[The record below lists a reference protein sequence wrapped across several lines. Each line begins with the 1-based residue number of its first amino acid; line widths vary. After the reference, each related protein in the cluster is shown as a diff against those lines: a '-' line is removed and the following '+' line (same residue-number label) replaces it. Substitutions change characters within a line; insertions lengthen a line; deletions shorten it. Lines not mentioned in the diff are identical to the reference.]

1 MSKKS
6 VDDILQEGIYGKK
19 EIKPEE
25 RRRFLGTLR
34 ERIVVA
40 LLQNQVREKEAY
52 PELIELMKEHRQAKL
67 YLNGTLHISYLKKYM
82 AAAEQHGLDYTMVV
96 NQNHATDIG
105 LLLAYDYAID
115 KEEIFLTKR
124 KKQPQQKPVKKKSK
138 WTALFRW
145 LKRK

>member
-34 ERIVVA
+34 ERIVAV
-40 LLQNQVREKEAY
+40 LLQGQVREKEVY
-52 PELIELMKEHRQAKL
+52 PELIELMKKHPQAKL
-67 YLNGTLHISYLKKYM
+67 YLNGTLDITYLKKYI
-82 AAAEQHGLDYTMVV
+82 AAAEKNKLGYTVVV
-96 NQNHATDIG
+96 NKNHHTDIG
-105 LLLAYDYAID
+105 LVLAYDHAID
-115 KEEIFLTKR
+115 KEEIFLVR
-124 KKQPQQKPVKKKSK
+124 QQKKQKLKPVKKKSK
-138 WTALFRW
+138 LASLFKW